1 MAAESDVAFSFVHGS
16 FVTEGP
22 FHDIDVAVYFVG
34 LSDLEM
40 SRRTLDLSTSLEAV
54 VFADLLIQRRPL
66 VDVRALNAAPLGFRY
81 QVLRT
86 GQLLTNRDD
95 ALRTEWTA
103 ATVSRYLDIKP
114 LYEAALKEAMTS
126 WH

>member
-1 MAAESDVAFSFVHGS
+1 M
-16 FVTEGP
+16 
-22 FHDIDVAVYFVG
+22 
-34 LSDLEM
+34 
-40 SRRTLDLSTSLEAV
+40 
-54 VFADLLIQRRPL
+54 
-66 VDVRALNAAPLGFRY
+66 RALNAAPLGFGY

-86 GQLLTNRDD
+86 GKLLTNQDD

-103 ATVSRYLDIKP
+103 TTISRYLDIKP

>member
-1 MAAESDVAFSFVHGS
+1 MSTFGEPLFDYAAVRRDQVREALGQALAAESDVAFSFVHGS

-40 SRRTLDLSTSLEAV
+40 SRRTFDLASSLEEV
-54 VFADLLIQRRPL
+54 VFADLRIRRHPPI
-66 VDVRALNAAPLGFRY
+66 DVRALNAAPLGFRY

-86 GQLLTNRDD
+86 G
-95 ALRTEWTA
+95 
-103 ATVSRYLDIKP
+103 
-114 LYEAALKEAMTS
+114 
-126 WH
+126 